1 MGGFLPPAERRSGA
15 LIGTYA
21 ALALLLLIVG
31 DRIPQAALRGIGAYL
46 FAPFDR
52 AVLVVD
58 RVNAAWRENEELHVR
73 ITRLELENQRLRAA
87 GIENE
92 RLRGVLGLP
101 PFRGV
106 TLKPVEVLA
115 LNGEPI
121 PSAATVSA
129 GAQQGVRTGDAVVTR
144 DGLIGRIAETYPGL
158 ARVALLTDA
167 RLAVACEVESTG
179 VLGVLRFDTDP
190 HPRLTLT
197 GVPVADTVRVGQ
209 RVVTSGLSRLFP
221 RGLPVGSIAT
231 VAVAPSGLTQDLE
244 VHAHARLSRLRHAF
258 VLPLPPDPARESR

>member
-15 LIGTYA
+15 LIGIYA
-21 ALALLLLIVG
+21 ALALLLLVVG

-87 GIENE
+87 GVENE
-92 RLRGVLGLP
+92 RLRAILDLP

-129 GAQQGVRTGDAVVTR
+129 GADQGVKTGDAVVTR

-179 VLGVLRFDTDP
+179 VLGVLRFDSEP
-190 HPRLTLT
+190 HPRLTLI

-244 VHAHARLSRLRHAF
+244 VRAHARLSRLRHAF
-258 VLPLPPDPARESR
+258 VLPLPPDPVKEPR